1 MKNEFKEL
9 EFSLYVIDKNGKWV
23 TLKKREKLEIEWNK
37 TLGSGRKEIFFEKDG
52 KKYKI
57 LAEVELRK
65 WFLKNKVKYC
75 KMSSLSDDLSYCSEG
90 KAELINPLRIDNI
103 FFLIISILLGFIT
116 IYFAWKKV
124 EKTTRK
130 KSLLALLVSCCLAV
144 LLLIWINNRSVDYR
158 HRFNN

>member
-1 MKNEFKEL
+1 MKKEFKEL
-9 EFSLYVIDKNGKWV
+9 EFSLYVIDKNEKRV

-37 TLGSGRKEIFFEKDG
+37 TLGSGRKEILFEKDG

-65 WFLKNKVKYC
+65 WFLKNKVIYSKT
-75 KMSSLSDDLSYCSEG
+75 SSLSDDLSYCSEG

-103 FFLIISILLGFIT
+103 FLLIISILLGIIT
-116 IYFAWKKV
+116 IYFSWKGL
-124 EKTTRK
+124 EKNTRK
-130 KSLLALLVSCCLAV
+130 KYLLSLLISCCLAV